1 MIYSNLQHECQT
13 RAHECDTRATRA
25 LHEWHECYTND
36 TSVTRVKNFDFDSD
50 TSKNLFLQPCIYYMA
65 SERLEGE
72 E

>member
-1 MIYSNLQHECQT
+1 MQ
-13 RAHECDTRATRA
+13 
-25 LHEWHECYTND
+25 HECYTKD
-36 TSVTRVKNFDFDSD
+36 TSGARVKNFDFDSH